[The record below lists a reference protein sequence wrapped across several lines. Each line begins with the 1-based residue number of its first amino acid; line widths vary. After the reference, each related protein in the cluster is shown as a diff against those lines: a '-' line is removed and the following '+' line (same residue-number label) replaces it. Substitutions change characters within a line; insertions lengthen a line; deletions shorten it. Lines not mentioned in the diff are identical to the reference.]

1 MDPILVY
8 QTTLLLCLLSASAFF
23 SVSETA
29 FTSCSPSKFY
39 KLRRTKRIQ
48 RLLKLFDD
56 KESLI
61 SLILFGNNAL
71 NTFASSLAAFVA
83 LNYAQS
89 HPVFSDYAMEIS
101 ATVMTFTILI
111 FAEIMPKTIAL
122 RNPERI
128 VFIITDIYYVALKL
142 FFPIVWFINLI
153 IRATLR
159 LFGMHE
165 SKQYEMMTAK
175 ESIRSE
181 IEFYH
186 SKGSFI
192 QRDKEMLG
200 GVLDLSEIRLHSV
213 VTHRRDVDMI
223 DISDTTLEEIEKI
236 YIDSSHT
243 RMPVYSEDP
252 DKILGILHFRDFFTL
267 KSLNPSYT
275 LEDVKHILL
284 KPQYASSETTL
295 LTQLTEFKRTKNH
308 MAIVVDEY
316 GSMIGIVTLEDIV
329 EEIVGDIEDEH
340 DDEESYEEE
349 IQEQPNGEFIVDGSL
364 LLRDFTR
371 KTKIPFENVDGI
383 STVAGLIIHAVH
395 KIPKKGDIITLN
407 DMILEVLDATA
418 HKIKKVRLTFK
429 TDTEEDE

>member
-1 MDPILVY
+1 MDPTLVY
-8 QTTLLLCLLSASAFF
+8 HLLLLVSLLISSAFF
-23 SVSETA
+23 SASETT

-48 RLLKLFDD
+48 RLLKLFDN

-61 SLILFGNNAL
+61 SLILFGNNAV
-71 NTFASSLAAFVA
+71 NIFASSLATVIAIG
-83 LNYAQS
+83 YAQN
-89 HPVFSDYAMEIS
+89 HAAFGEYALEIS

-111 FAEIMPKTIAL
+111 FSEVLPKTIAI

-128 VFIITDIYYVALKL
+128 VFLISDLYFILLKI
-142 FFPIVWFINLI
+142 FFPIVWFINFI
-153 IRATLR
+153 IRLTLKVV
-159 LFGMHE
+159 GMHE
-165 SKQYEMMTAK
+165 SKQYEVMTAK
-175 ESIRSE
+175 DTLRSE

-200 GVLDLSEIRLHSV
+200 GVLDLGEIKLHAV
-213 VTHRRDVDMI
+213 ITHRRDVDMI
-223 DISDTTLEEIEKI
+223 DISHTTLEEIEKK

-243 RMPVYSEDP
+243 RMPVYAEDP
-252 DKILGILHFRDFFTL
+252 DKVMGILHFRDFFTL
-267 KSLNPSYT
+267 KAINPDYT
-275 LEDVKHILL
+275 LDDVKNILL

-340 DDEESYEEE
+340 DDEEEEEDE
-349 IQEQPNGEFIVDGSL
+349 IQEQLNGEFLVDGSVL
-364 LLRDFTR
+364 IRDFTR
-371 KTKIPFENVDGI
+371 KTKIPFENADGF
-383 STVAGLIIHAVH
+383 STIAGLIIHTVH
-395 KIPKKGDIITLN
+395 KIPKQGDIIAVN
-407 DMILEVLDATA
+407 DMMLEVVEATS
-418 HKIKKVRLTFK
+418 HKIKKVKIKLIPSK
-429 TDTEEDE
+429 DDE